1 MVVPTLQDWCVPLTL
16 IWVQISF
23 PSEERSLSLLSRL
36 RLKKVVKTTPNRNK
50 SDKPCSSYHHVL
62 QFFSL
67 MHITLLISPES
78 DQSRTIFLLQIHQQD
93 LLETCNPQTS
103 QQRQTTFIYEFN
115 TQRAR
120 ENPRSL
126 QGARNERLVCQQD
139 ISIRGNSLSTAT
151 LNKEVKRNNDGDSLM
166 LGKR

>member
-1 MVVPTLQDWCVPLTL
+1 M
-16 IWVQISF
+16 
-23 PSEERSLSLLSRL
+23 
-36 RLKKVVKTTPNRNK
+36 
-50 SDKPCSSYHHVL
+50 YVL

-67 MHITLLISPES
+67 THITLLILPES
-78 DQSRTIFLLQIHQQD
+78 DQSCTIFLLQIHQQD

-115 TQRAR
+115 TQGAK

-126 QGARNERLVCQQD
+126 QGARDERIVCQQD
-139 ISIRGNSLSTAT
+139 ISIRGNSMSTVT
-151 LNKEVKRNNDGDSLM
+151 LNKEVKRSNDGDSLM